1 MSKISLVGKKESEIK
16 ISQKLKLNSCII
28 LPLSVNRQPKLAFG
42 GGVSAFQ
49 SACISIFVV
58 HGMDYVFL
66 KQGLLFDV
74 SLSGFKCCAE
84 FSVICLNFQHE
95 KNK

>member
-1 MSKISLVGKKESEIK
+1 MSKISLAGKKKSEIK

-28 LPLSVNRQPKLAFG
+28 LPLSVNRPKVSIWR
-42 GGVSAFQ
+42 GVSAFQ

-66 KQGLLFDV
+66 KQGCLFDV
-74 SLSGFKCCAE
+74 SLSGFKCCTE